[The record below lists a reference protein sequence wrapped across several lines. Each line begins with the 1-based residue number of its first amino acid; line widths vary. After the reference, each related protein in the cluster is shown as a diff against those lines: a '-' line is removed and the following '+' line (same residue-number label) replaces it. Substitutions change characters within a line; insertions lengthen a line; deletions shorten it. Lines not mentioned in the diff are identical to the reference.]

1 MSVRQVSVFLENKA
15 GRLAEVSK
23 LLGAAGINI
32 RALSVADTSDYGILR
47 LIVDDPAKAV
57 EALVRQGFSASETEV
72 IAVEVPDKP
81 GGLGYVLEV
90 LEVKG
95 VNVEYMYAF
104 VAKASEDALV
114 IFRVG
119 TPEEAR
125 QVLREAGI
133 NVIPAEKLYTL

>member
-47 LIVDDPAKAV
+47 LIVNDPAKAV
-57 EALVRQGFSASETEV
+57 ETLVQHGFSASETEV

-81 GGLGYVLEV
+81 GGLGFVLEV
-90 LEVKG
+90 LEAKG
-95 VNVEYMYAF
+95 INVEYMYAF

-114 IFRVG
+114 IFRVSE
-119 TPEEAR
+119 PAEAK
-125 QVLREAGI
+125 QILHAAGI